1 MCSALGEIIQ
11 PCQELCD
18 LLLGNLGEHLRK
30 VVDKHMG
37 DVVVAGM
44 QAAEEALEEI
54 VRAHRVGVVAGVD
67 QARLIRNIVGEFFIL
82 FNAHDRTGFLTDGR
96 GDISTRR
103 FVLPEP
109 LRPMISWTICQSH
122 SF

>member
-1 MCSALGEIIQ
+1 MSDHVFGNLAAGRCRIHAQRQGELNVLALGEIIQ

-18 LLLGNLGEHLRK
+18 LLLGNLGEHFRK

-67 QARLIRNIVGEFFIL
+67 TPPNIPIL
-82 FNAHDRTGFLTDGR
+82 
-96 GDISTRR
+96 
-103 FVLPEP
+103 
-109 LRPMISWTICQSH
+109 QSP
-122 SF
+122 SSSVTAA

>member
-1 MCSALGEIIQ
+1 MQKTAALNRAAVLLYVSDHVFGNLAAGRCRIHAQRQGELNVLALGEIIQ

-44 QAAEEALEEI
+44 QTAEETLEEI
-54 VRAHRVGVVAGVD
+54 VRAIAY
-67 QARLIRNIVGEFFIL
+67 A
-82 FNAHDRTGFLTDGR
+82 
-96 GDISTRR
+96 
-103 FVLPEP
+103 
-109 LRPMISWTICQSH
+109 
-122 SF
+122 

>member
-1 MCSALGEIIQ
+1 MRAKNRRSEQNGGFAVCQIMYLVISLPGRCRIHAQRQGELNVLALGEIIQ

-54 VRAHRVGVVAGVD
+54 VRAHRVRIVAG
-67 QARLIRNIVGEFFIL
+67 
-82 FNAHDRTGFLTDGR
+82 
-96 GDISTRR
+96 RR
-103 FVLPEP
+103 SGAPDTEY
-109 LRPMISWTICQSH
+109 RR
-122 SF
+122 